1 MNRDEF
7 MILHSE
13 MFLFF
18 QCIEND
24 LKLVYAGMRKGDFD
38 DNLDALSKGN
48 LGKTIEKLKRLDH
61 SDGKP
66 DLSDGDYK
74 LLEEIREIRNYWTHQ
89 CYLDYVYIQNY
100 YELEN

>member
-1 MNRDEF
+1 MNRNEF

-24 LKLVYAGMRKGDFD
+24 LKLVYAGMRKGDFG

-48 LGKTIEKLKRLDH
+48 LGKTIEK
-61 SDGKP
+61 
-66 DLSDGDYK
+66 
-74 LLEEIREIRNYWTHQ
+74 
-89 CYLDYVYIQNY
+89 
-100 YELEN
+100 